1 MKKINL
7 FLRNSFDKKIDGTGL
22 AVFRIAYCLV
32 LLCEIAQMFYFRH
45 LIFDK
50 IPYVDQA
57 EIDFGIPISI
67 WFIAVLFILFG
78 AFTRFFT
85 ILNYLMGLILI
96 GSIHTF
102 EYHVFYAYMGV
113 NFVLIFLPVSQCLSL
128 DRLFQKL
135 KYSNTIFTYTPPKT
149 VSQLYYFVPTFV
161 GIGLVYFDS
170 IFIKLNS
177 HSWLSGLGLWLPAS
191 MPMMV
196 HTNTSFVLNFKYLM
210 LFFGYF
216 TLVFEAIFLFVYF
229 RKKWRVI
236 TFFIGFFFHIGIFIL
251 WPIPWFALTVISIY
265 ILLIPVSW
273 LQRLFSSN
281 KNSRTLTFY
290 YDSECPFC
298 IRTKII
304 ITHLDWF
311 NKIGFKTVQFDA
323 VENQYLK
330 NIEKTVLLD
339 DIYSVDTK
347 GKIYSG
353 VDTYIQVLKRIF
365 YLFPLAM
372 VLKLPGIYHIVRK
385 VYAYI
390 AKNRSTER
398 CTEENCG
405 YNPPVIPD
413 NNSIKLL
420 SNFTLF
426 DLKFNTVKFIV
437 QFLFIIQL
445 IIIYNSPV
453 INKIKEKISFRD
465 TKIDKSVSF
474 VSNEIKYVTKVLFG
488 STNHN
493 VFVDGHYIGYN
504 HIIAIVY
511 LDKQGKEFWLPLID
525 KNGQPGYYNY
535 GTNWRKMSFSTNNG
549 KIDTKVLDNGVRD
562 FMAFWANKS
571 VKIDLTDAKFL
582 IKVKKID
589 ALKDWQ
595 WEKDF
600 LNKQIA
606 KPWIDGGYIE
616 WKDKKFISHIKDIE
630 SL

>member
-22 AVFRIAYCLV
+22 AIFRIAYCLV
-32 LLCEIAQMFYFRH
+32 LLFEITQMFYFRY

-50 IPYVDQA
+50 IPYIEHA

-67 WFIAVLFILFG
+67 WFIAVVFILFG

-85 ILNYLMGLILI
+85 ILNYIMGLILI
-96 GSIHTF
+96 GSIHSY
-102 EYHVFYAYMGV
+102 EYHVFYAYMSV
-113 NFVLIFLPVSQCLSL
+113 NFVLMFIPINQCLSL

-135 KYSNTIFTYTPPKT
+135 KYSNTTFTYTPSKT
-149 VSQLYYFVPTFV
+149 VSQLYYFIPTFV
-161 GIGLVYFDS
+161 GVGLVYFDS
-170 IFIKLNS
+170 IFIKLDSN
-177 HSWLSGLGLWLPAS
+177 SWLSGLGLWLPAS

-196 HTNTSFVLNFKYLM
+196 HTNASFILNLKYLM

-265 ILLIPVSW
+265 LLLIPISW
-273 LQRLFSSN
+273 WQKLFSSN
-281 KNSRTLTFY
+281 KDSNTLTFY
-290 YDSECPFC
+290 YDSECPLC

-323 VENQYLK
+323 KENQYLK
-330 NIEKTVLLD
+330 NIDKADLLD
-339 DIYSVDTK
+339 DIYSVDKK
-347 GKIYSG
+347 GIIYSG
-353 VDTYIQVLKRIF
+353 VDTYIQVFKRIF

-372 VLKLPGIYHIVRK
+372 VLKLPGIYLLAKK
-385 VYAYI
+385 VYAFI
-390 AKNRSTER
+390 AKNRTTER

-405 YNPPVIPD
+405 YNPPSVPED
-413 NNSIKLL
+413 NTVNLL
-420 SNFTLF
+420 NNFTVL
-426 DLKFNTVKFIV
+426 DLKYSTIKFIV
-437 QFLFIIQL
+437 KSLFIIQL
-445 IIIYNSPV
+445 IIIYKSPV
-453 INKIKEKISFRD
+453 LTEIKESIGFKD
-465 TKIDKSVSF
+465 TKIDQNITRFSSG
-474 VSNEIKYVTKVLFG
+474 IQAVTKKLFG
-488 STNHN
+488 STEHG
-493 VFVDGHYIGYN
+493 VFIDDHYKGYN

-511 LDKQGKEFWLPLID
+511 LNKKGEEIWLPIIN
-525 KNGQPGYYNY
+525 KNGQPSYYNY

-549 KIDTKVLDNGVRD
+549 NINIKNLNSGVRD
-562 FMAFWANKS
+562 FTAFWANKS
-571 VKIDLTDAKFL
+571 MKIDLVDAKFL
-582 IKVKKID
+582 IKVKKIES
-589 ALKDWQ
+589 LKDWKWQ
-595 WEKDF
+595 KDF

-606 KPWIDGGYIE
+606 KPWMDGGYIE

>member
-1 MKKINL
+1 MKKLNL
-7 FLRNSFDKKIDGTGL
+7 FLKKSFDKKIDGTGL

-32 LLCEIAQMFYFRH
+32 LLCEIAQMFYFRYF
-45 LIFDK
+45 IFDK
-50 IPYVDQA
+50 IPYLEPA
-57 EIDFGIPISI
+57 EINFGIPISI
-67 WFIAVLFILFG
+67 WFITVVFILFG
-78 AFTRFFT
+78 AFVRFFT
-85 ILNYLMGLILI
+85 ILNYIMSLILI
-96 GSIHTF
+96 GSIHSF

-113 NFVLIFLPVSQCLSL
+113 NFVLMFLPVSQCLSF
-128 DRLFQKL
+128 DRLYQKL
-135 KYSNTIFTYTPPKT
+135 KYSNTTFSYTPPKK

-216 TLVFEAIFLFVYF
+216 TLFFEAIFLFVYF

-265 ILLIPVSW
+265 LLLIPVSW
-273 LQRLFSSN
+273 WQKIFSS
-281 KNSRTLTFY
+281 KKYSSTLTFY
-290 YDSECPFC
+290 YDSECPLC

-323 VENQYLK
+323 EESQFLK
-330 NIEKTVLLD
+330 NIERTLLLD
-339 DIYSVDTK
+339 NIYSVDAK
-347 GKIYSG
+347 GKIYCG
-353 VDTYIQVLKRIF
+353 LDTYIQVLKRIF
-365 YLFPLAM
+365 YLFPLAI
-372 VLKLPGIYHIVRK
+372 VLKLPGIYHLAKKI
-385 VYAYI
+385 YSYI
-390 AKNRSTER
+390 AKNRLTER

-405 YNPPVIPD
+405 YNPLIVAD
-413 NNSIKLL
+413 NNTVKLFN
-420 SNFTLF
+420 NFTVL
-426 DLKFNTVKFIV
+426 DLKFYAITFIIK
-437 QFLFIIQL
+437 FLFIIQL
-445 IIIYNSPV
+445 IMIYNSPV
-453 INKIKEKISFRD
+453 
-465 TKIDKSVSF
+465 V
-474 VSNEIKYVTKVLFG
+474 NEIKQKIGFKGTIIDKRLNIVRHDIRYVTKALFG
-488 STNHN
+488 STEHG

-511 LDKQGKEFWLPLID
+511 VDKQGKEIWLPIID
-525 KNGQPGYYNY
+525 KNGQPSYYNY
-535 GTNWRKMSFSTNNG
+535 GTNWRKMSFSTNNTY
-549 KIDTKVLDNGVRD
+549 IETKNLNSGVRD
-562 FMAFWANKS
+562 FTAFWALKNK
-571 VKIDLTDAKFL
+571 KATLINDKFL

-589 ALKDWQ
+589 SLKDWEWQ
-595 WEKDF
+595 KDF

-616 WKDKKFISHIKDIE
+616 WKDKKFIPHIKDIE